1 MKSLEYHAEANRR
14 SYQKHKAERLEKQ
27 KAYRQTEAGKATQA
41 RKDKKQQIVHSDHW
55 YARQAVWRA
64 IKAGKLTPP
73 KYCER
78 GVCENTKP
86 QAHHYLGYAK
96 EHRLDV
102 EWLCQFHHV
111 EAHCEVIGDI
121 YSNPELLEASK

>member
-14 SYQKHKAERLEKQ
+14 SYQKHKDERLAKQ
-27 KAYRQTEAGKATQA
+27 KAYRKTEAGKSTQA
-41 RKDKKQQIVHSDHW
+41 RKDKKQQTINFSHW

-64 IKAGKLTPP
+64 IKSGKLTPP

-78 GVCENTKP
+78 GICNKQKP
-86 QAHHYLGYAK
+86 MAHHYLGYEK

-111 EAHCEVIGDI
+111 EAHREVSGNI
-121 YSNPELLEASK
+121 YENPDMLHSK

>member
-14 SYQKHKAERLEKQ
+14 SYQKHKAERLAKQ

-41 RKDKKQQIVHSDHW
+41 RKDKKQQTVHSDHW

-64 IKAGKLTPP
+64 IKSGKLERPYLCEYP
-73 KYCER
+73 KCIELKL
-78 GVCENTKP
+78 E
-86 QAHHYLGYAK
+86 AHHHKGYAK

-102 EWLCQFHHV
+102 VWLCNKHHV
-111 EAHCEVIGDI
+111 AAHREVIGNI
-121 YSNPELLEASK
+121 YENPELGK